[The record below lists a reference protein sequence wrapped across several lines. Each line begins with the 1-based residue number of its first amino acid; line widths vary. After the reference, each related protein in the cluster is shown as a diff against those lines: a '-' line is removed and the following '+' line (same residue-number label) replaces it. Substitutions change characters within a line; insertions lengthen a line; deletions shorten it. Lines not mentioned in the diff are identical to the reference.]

1 MSISDEVKRKKAQ
14 RTKDAERVRGFADFM
29 DELVHDIEILECA
42 PDFEAK
48 HNEVVSEMKS
58 NDKKQSSVDHDK
70 KIEHMAKAVPKTKH
84 TVYAAEEKN
93 GMYIPA
99 AVGGR
104 VVLSLLCAKK
114 EGHVD
119 ALQKR
124 SRHAISSTASHWRI

>member
-70 KIEHMAKAVPKTKH
+70 KIEHMAKAVPKTNR
-84 TVYAAEEKN
+84 TVYAAEEKKD

-99 AVGGR
+99 AVGRR
-104 VVLSLLCAKK
+104 VVLSLLRAKK
-114 EGHVD
+114 EAHVD
-119 ALQKR
+119 AL
-124 SRHAISSTASHWRI
+124 